1 MRVKANISFC
11 GSVCMAANEVKD
23 IPEGGVLSDLLEAG
37 YVTEVQENSP
47 AAQTAASENP
57 PRLVPEVKLNENKR
71 GKPKSD

>member
-11 GSVCMAANEVKD
+11 GSVCMAANEVRD

-37 YVTEVQENSP
+37 YVTEVQENPP
-47 AAQTAASENP
+47 AADPKADPAAD
-57 PRLVPEVKLNENKR
+57 PEVKLNENKR